1 MKKIINILGWIV
13 LLLAFA
19 SLGLSSD
26 DPTFGFFFYLVFFAV
41 TFAIVF
47 LYIKKHQRRT
57 EIDPK
62 KIAIAYK
69 VSGVILLL
77 VALLSPIIAL
87 KKIGL
92 PISSNILIL
101 LATVILIGL
110 GGLAVKLINDIK
122 MKKILGYVL
131 VIIIAAV
138 PAIFAITFLSAYF
151 PNAYNALGTSYWA
164 IVSVA
169 VFSWWGFTLF
179 FKKD

>member
-1 MKKIINILGWIV
+1 MKKIINIFGWIV

-19 SLGLSSD
+19 SLGLSTD
-26 DPTFGFFFYLVFFAV
+26 DPTFGFFFYLVFFAAI
-41 TFAIVF
+41 FALVF

-62 KIAIAYK
+62 KIAIVYK

-77 VALLSPIIAL
+77 VALFSPLWAL

-92 PISSNILIL
+92 PVLPNILIFI
-101 LATVILIGL
+101 ATLILIGL
-110 GGLAVKLINDIK
+110 GGVAIKLINDINV
-122 MKKILGYVL
+122 KKVFGYVL
-131 VIIIAAV
+131 LVILAAV
-138 PAIFAITFLSAYF
+138 PAIFAVTFLSAYF

-179 FKKD
+179 AKKD

>member
-1 MKKIINILGWIV
+1 MKKIISIIGWVI

-26 DPTFGFFFYLVFFAV
+26 DPTFGFFFYLVFFIA
-41 TFAIVF
+41 TFALVY
-47 LYIKKHQRRT
+47 LYIKNHQRKT

-62 KIAIAYK
+62 KIALAYK
-69 VSGVILLL
+69 ISGIVLLL
-77 VALLSPIIAL
+77 VALFSPILAL

-92 PISSNILIL
+92 PILPNILIL

-110 GGLAVKLINDIK
+110 GGFAIKLINDVK
-122 MKKILGYVL
+122 QKKILGYVL
-131 VIIIAAV
+131 LIFIAAI

-164 IVSVA
+164 IVSVS
-169 VFSWWGFTLF
+169 VFAWWGFTLYS
-179 FKKD
+179 KKD